1 MNARHQPEADAATSA
16 VVVGGGIAGLTAAH
30 DLRQRGFT
38 VTVLEASPHFGGCVT
53 SHEVAGLTLD
63 AGAESFSTRSK
74 AVADLAAEL
83 GLRQDIVYPA
93 QGGAWL
99 QLPGADPRASARPLP
114 ATGILGIPAN
124 PRDPDVVHAI
134 GNAAAIRAALD
145 KVMPLG
151 SLVKRE
157 RVSLAEVVRERM
169 GDQVLNRLVTP
180 IAAGVFSSDP
190 SVLDV
195 DVVAPGLRAAMAK
208 HGSLGA
214 AVASIRADAPAGSA
228 VSGLTGGMSR
238 LTTALVDTLRGDG
251 ARLLTDARVTAIRES
266 GRTSGARWA
275 VRTAGNE
282 FPADVLVMATDG
294 PAAVDLL
301 GESVPQLKQDM
312 PAAGAGV
319 ALVTLVVDL
328 PELDVNP
335 RGTGVLVAP
344 GVIDQNGFPVVAKAL
359 THATAKWQW
368 LSEATGPGSHVLRL
382 SYGRAGG
389 QGEDH
394 PETWSDEK
402 LYEQALADAGVL
414 LGLGIRGEDVVGWD
428 VVRWVGA
435 LPAAAVGHRDRVARV
450 RASVAGENTLE
461 VVGAWLSGTGLAA
474 VVGDTR
480 ARMRKLADA
489 HCPEA

>member
-1 MNARHQPEADAATSA
+1 MKARHQPQADTGASV

-30 DLRQRGFT
+30 DLRQRGFK
-38 VTVLEASPHFGGCVT
+38 VTVLEASPYFGGCVT

-83 GLRQDIVYPA
+83 GLWQHIVYPA
-93 QGGAWL
+93 QRGAWL
-99 QLPGADPRASARPLP
+99 QLPGADPGASAQPLP

-124 PRDPDVVHAI
+124 PREPDVVRAI

-151 SLVKRE
+151 SLVKRQ

-169 GDQVLNRLVTP
+169 GEQVLNRLVTP

-195 DVVAPGLRAAMAK
+195 DVVAPGLRTAMAK

-228 VSGLTGGMSR
+228 VSGIAGGMNR
-238 LTTALVDTLRGDG
+238 LTTALIDTLRSGG
-251 ARLLTDARVTAIRES
+251 VRLLADTRVTAIHEAEKS
-266 GRTSGARWA
+266 SGARWT
-275 VRTAGNE
+275 VLSDGVE
-282 FPADVLVMATDG
+282 FTADVLVMATDG
-294 PAAVDLL
+294 PTAVGLL
-301 GESVPQLKQDM
+301 GESVPPLKEDM
-312 PAAGAGV
+312 PAPGAGV

-344 GVIDQNGFPVVAKAL
+344 GVTAQNGSPVVAKAL

-368 LSEATGPGSHVLRL
+368 LSETTGPGGHVLRL
-382 SYGRAGG
+382 SYGRAEPHGT
-389 QGEDH
+389 DRS
-394 PETWSDEK
+394 ETWSDEK

-414 LGLGIRGEDVVGWD
+414 LGIRIGGEDVVGWD
-428 VVRWVGA
+428 VVRWIGA
-435 LPAAAVGHRDRVARV
+435 LPAAAVGHRDRVARI
-450 RASVAGENTLE
+450 RASVANKNGLE

-474 VVGDTR
+474 VIGDTR
-480 ARMRKLADA
+480 ARMRKLTNAGS
-489 HCPEA
+489 PTV